1 MTESRPGGRLHYVY
15 VEFSN
20 GYKHAP
26 HFTLC
31 GSDTDVIF
39 YQHYFTCKI
48 LSINLPQITVNIFN
62 SLLFLF
68 LDTAGLYLV
77 FVFVFSSTIL

>member
-26 HFTLC
+26 HFTLS

-39 YQHYFTCKI
+39 YQQYFTCKI
-48 LSINLPQITVNIFN
+48 LSVNLP
-62 SLLFLF
+62 
-68 LDTAGLYLV
+68 
-77 FVFVFSSTIL
+77 